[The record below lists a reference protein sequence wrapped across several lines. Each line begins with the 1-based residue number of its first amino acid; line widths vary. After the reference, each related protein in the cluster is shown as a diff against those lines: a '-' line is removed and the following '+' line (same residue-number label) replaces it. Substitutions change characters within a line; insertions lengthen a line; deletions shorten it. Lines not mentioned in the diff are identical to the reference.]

1 MVIWAGFFECVM
13 LMNGRPHVIL
23 ALLVGLKK
31 SLMAQRLIRIIEEI
45 LEVDF
50 RSFKTLLLKVQ
61 WFRNTA

>member
-1 MVIWAGFFECVM
+1 
-13 LMNGRPHVIL
+13 MNGRPHVIL